1 MMGDVNEIE
10 ISRVKEQNV
19 FLSRVYGWMTAALVI
34 SGVVAFLAS
43 TSETVIRLTIGNGF
57 GFIVLAV
64 AEIALVWWLS
74 ASIRKISSGVAF
86 GAFMVYAVLNG
97 LTLSSIFLAYR
108 IESIFM
114 VFFVT
119 AGMFAAMAIYGSVT
133 KSNLMSFGRYFTMA
147 LIGVIIASV
156 VNFLLRSSTLDWII
170 SIITVV
176 LFTGLTAY
184 DAQKML
190 AVSKNSTE
198 DDVFKKAAVFGA
210 LELYLDFINIF
221 LSLLRLFG
229 RRRD

>member
-1 MMGDVNEIE
+1 MVDELEV
-10 ISRVKEQNV
+10 SRVKEQNV
-19 FLSRVYGWMTAALVI
+19 FLSRVYGWMTAALII
-34 SGVVAFLAS
+34 SGAVAFLAS
-43 TSETVIRLTIGNGF
+43 TNETIIRLTLGNGF

-74 ASIRKISSGVAF
+74 ASIRKISSGAAF
-86 GAFMVYAVLNG
+86 GAFIVYSVLNG
-97 LTLSSIFLAYR
+97 LTLSSVFLAYR

-119 AGMFAAMAIYGSVT
+119 AGMFAAMAVYGSVT

-147 LIGVIIASV
+147 LVGIIIASV
-156 VNFLLRSSTLDWII
+156 VNILLRSATLDWII

-176 LFTGLTAY
+176 LFTGITAY

-190 AVSKNSTE
+190 AVSKNSTD

-221 LSLLRLFG
+221 LAMLRLFG
-229 RRRD
+229 RRRE

>member
-1 MMGDVNEIE
+1 MVDEYAV
-10 ISRVKEQNV
+10 SRVKEQNL

-34 SGVVAFLAS
+34 SGAVAFVAS
-43 TSETVIRLTIGNGF
+43 TSETVMRLTIGNGF

-74 ASIRKISSGVAF
+74 ASIRKISFGAAF
-86 GAFMVYAVLNG
+86 GAFIVYSVLNG
-97 LTLSSIFLAYR
+97 LTLSSVFLVYK

-119 AGMFAAMAIYGSVT
+119 AGMFAAMAVYGSVT

-147 LIGVIIASV
+147 LIGIIIASV
-156 VNFLLRSSTLDWII
+156 VNILLRSSTLDWII

-176 LFTGLTAY
+176 LFTGITAY

-190 AVSKNSTE
+190 TVSKNSTE
-198 DDVFKKAAVFGA
+198 NDVFKKAAVFGA
-210 LELYLDFINIF
+210 LELYLDFVNIF
-221 LSLLRLFG
+221 LAMLRLFG

>member
-1 MMGDVNEIE
+1 MGDVNEIE